1 MGHAGQE
8 SGRLRSSWRKT
19 RALGSAKPSPVW
31 CCLSNPGA
39 LYLLSINPWP
49 QNVVPY
55 SGHSMWCLNSSTL
68 PPQPENPSTIPRTDP
83 LWNLLRPSD
92 FWSSPTQLPIPTSGP
107 LLSWAWLQNIK
118 NKWWQ
123 DRRKNLTY
131 KQSTRLHSP
140 LSAIYKQ
147 QNISRMQKVW
157 IANPLQH
164 IHVPSIHHPCI
175 LGTNVGDTFILSKCG
190 TFTKINRTCFV
201 NQANLNIFKRN
212 QIT

>member
-1 MGHAGQE
+1 MEERSEGKRREGKGGRWAPGGGGGEGALRKYPVQTKPSSTGWRTSYKSVRRSISKAMGHAGQE

-19 RALGSAKPSPVW
+19 RALGSTKPSPVW

-55 SGHSMWCLNSSTL
+55 SGHSMWCLNSSTP

-107 LLSWAWLQNIK
+107 LL
-118 NKWWQ
+118 
-123 DRRKNLTY
+123 
-131 KQSTRLHSP
+131 
-140 LSAIYKQ
+140 LS
-147 QNISRMQKVW
+147 
-157 IANPLQH
+157 
-164 IHVPSIHHPCI
+164 
-175 LGTNVGDTFILSKCG
+175 
-190 TFTKINRTCFV
+190 
-201 NQANLNIFKRN
+201 
-212 QIT
+212 